1 MRKTRSSIL
10 NKLNVKRWNWKK
22 KINYTKWSKIKKI
35 SIKIIRVKI
44 EIKKIRGK
52 EQSFDWRVKLK
63 NKLIKGW
70 K

>member
-1 MRKTRSSIL
+1 M
-10 NKLNVKRWNWKK
+10 KLKK